1 MTTTVELLPKYSR
14 SEEIH
19 NAASHFFG
27 AIFAIGTLITFIVLG
42 NINQYGFFH
51 MAPFYIYSVFML
63 MMFLVSGFYHSRP
76 FDSLSRA
83 KARLVDHC
91 DIYAFVAAT
100 YFPICIYG
108 INNQPISIILLV
120 IEIVLG
126 LSGVALNLFPT
137 DSRWIR
143 LSTFIIYILQ
153 GWAIIIFYPFNIGL
167 PFLTFLFI
175 LIGGIIYSVGS
186 IMYAIGHYKRW
197 SHTIF
202 HYFVLAAAIVQ
213 FVGILFLI

>member
-1 MTTTVELLPKYSR
+1 MTANVDLLPKYSR
-14 SEEIH
+14 DEEIQ
-19 NAASHFFG
+19 NTLSHVLG
-27 AIFAIGTLITFIVLG
+27 AIFAIATLITFAILG
-42 NINQYGFFH
+42 NIHKYGFLH
-51 MAPFYIYSVFML
+51 MIPFYVYSIFML
-63 MMFLVSGFYHSRP
+63 VMFGVSGFYHSRP
-76 FDSLSRA
+76 FNSLSRA

-108 INNQPISIILLV
+108 ITNQPISITLLT

-126 LSGVALNLFPT
+126 VTGIVLNLIPT

-143 LSTFIIYILQ
+143 LSTFIIYIIQ
-153 GWAIIIFYPFNIGL
+153 GWAIIVFYPLNTGL
-167 PFLTFLFI
+167 PFISFLFI
-175 LIGGIIYSVGS
+175 LIGGIVYTLGS

-202 HYFVLAAAIVQ
+202 HYFVLIAAIVQ
-213 FVGILFLI
+213 FVGVLFLL

>member
-1 MTTTVELLPKYSR
+1 MTVKVELLPKYSR
-14 SEEIH
+14 DEEIQ
-19 NAASHFFG
+19 NSISHFIG
-27 AIFAIGTLITFIVLG
+27 ALFAIGTLITFIILG
-42 NINQYGFFH
+42 NINKYSFLH
-51 MAPFYIYSVFML
+51 MVPFYIYSIFML
-63 MMFLVSGFYHSRP
+63 VMFFVSGYYHSRP
-76 FDSLSRA
+76 FNSLSRA

-100 YFPICIYG
+100 YFPICMYG
-108 INNQPISIILLV
+108 ITNQPISITLLV

-126 LSGVALNLFPT
+126 LTGMILNLIPT

-143 LSTFIIYILQ
+143 LSTFIIYIIQ
-153 GWAIIIFYPFNIGL
+153 GWAIIIFYPMNIGI
-167 PFLTFLFI
+167 PFLSFLFI
-175 LIGGIIYSVGS
+175 LIGGIVYSIGS

-202 HYFVLAAAIVQ
+202 HYFVLIAAAIQ